1 MRQVKAR
8 QAFFFPV
15 ALVLLAVFSQGC
27 TRWNEVPSPKN
38 LVTEPKGTVRL
49 TLTGDAK
56 KVVVKHPTVVGDSVV
71 WKSPEPGSVH
81 VSQVAWIEAR
91 GLDPIATGFFALVA
105 VTWTAFK
112 IARD

>member
-1 MRQVKAR
+1 MRQVRATH
-8 QAFFFPV
+8 AFLLPV
-15 ALVLLAVFSQGC
+15 ATVLLAVFSQGC
-27 TRWNEVPSPKN
+27 TRWNEVNGTKS
-38 LVTEPKGTVRL
+38 LAAEPHGTVRL

-91 GLDPIATGFFALVA
+91 GLDPIATGFFAIAGVTFILVK
-105 VTWTAFK
+105 TL
-112 IARD
+112 RD